1 LADVINPFDL
11 DGEARRYHEVRPRYH
26 HLPFRL
32 VRAYV
37 GSRISSGLDVAC
49 GTGHST
55 AALAEIADTVLGCD
69 QSEQMLRE
77 ARARSSI
84 EFVKA
89 AAESLPFANESF
101 DLVTICMGF
110 HWVEQEGFLRE
121 ARRVLK
127 PSGYLCVDNYGFVGR
142 ISEDPAKQKA
152 HSELFSTVLPQ
163 ASRRAGYPTEDLA
176 ANAHF
181 VFAAELKYEHR
192 VPFDAKRFV
201 SLIMTWSNFQI
212 LDADR
217 RVEAVRR
224 MSEVYEFVFAGGEI
238 ELPFAGSAMLFRGVE

>member
-11 DGEARRYHEVRPRYH
+11 HGEARRYHEIRPRYH

-32 VRAYV
+32 VRTYV
-37 GSRISSGLDVAC
+37 GSRVSSGLDVAC

-55 AALAEIADTVLGCD
+55 AALAEIADTVVGCD

-77 ARARSSI
+77 ARAQFSI

-89 AAESLPFANESF
+89 AAESLPFADESF
-101 DLVTICMGF
+101 DVVTICMAF
-110 HWVEQEGFLRE
+110 HWVEQERFLRE
-121 ARRVLK
+121 TRRVLK
-127 PSGYLCVDNYGFVGR
+127 PSGYLCVDNCGFAGR

-152 HSELFSTVLPQ
+152 HSELFNTVLPQ
-163 ASRRAGYPTEDLA
+163 ASRRADYPTEDLA
-176 ANAHF
+176 AKAQF
-181 VFAAELKYEHR
+181 VLAAELKYEHQ

-212 LDADR
+212 LDAAG
-217 RVEAVRR
+217 RVEAVRK
-224 MSEVYEFVFAGGEI
+224 MSEVYEFVFAGRETDV
-238 ELPFAGSAMLFRGVE
+238 PFAGSAMLFRGVR